1 MGQEGSI
8 KALHAFLREVANRP
22 FEWGVWDCLIF
33 TNTAFRRMYG
43 TGWGDDLAGRYMDA
57 GRPLT
62 RFQLRREYGYQNVE
76 DALSERL
83 SQAYNVPPR
92 GALVVGSSGVIQA
105 RYMGVGFGI
114 SVGSNAAF
122 LSESGVVYYPIEYID
137 SAWVRNDDAA

>member
-1 MGQEGSI
+1 
-8 KALHAFLREVANRP
+8 
-22 FEWGVWDCLIF
+22 
-33 TNTAFRRMYG
+33 MYG
-43 TGWGDDLAGRYMDA
+43 KGWGDDLAGRYMDA

-83 SQAYNVPPR
+83 SQAYSVPPR
-92 GALVVGSSGVIQA
+92 GALVVGSSGVIQT

-122 LSESGVVYYPIEYID
+122 LSEAGVVYYPIEYID